1 MGSKCNLITPRN
13 GEIIIAATQDF
24 LTGAYLITHK
34 DSFFDRSAAATL
46 LASVLAYRDAHLRLA
61 LPTPALLRPVRLW
74 TGKQL
79 FALILRPSGRVPVA
93 LNLRAKGMNV
103 VETLDKS
110 KFQATLGPT
119 YADFGKKF
127 GQDNIDKIRNYK

>member
-79 FALILRPSGRVPVA
+79 FALILRPNGRVPVA
-93 LNLRAKGMNV
+93 LNLRAKGKAYSGRGEDMCANDAFIV
-103 VETLDKS
+103 VHNSEIMCGVLDK
-110 KFQATLGPT
+110 GV
-119 YADFGKKF
+119 
-127 GQDNIDKIRNYK
+127 